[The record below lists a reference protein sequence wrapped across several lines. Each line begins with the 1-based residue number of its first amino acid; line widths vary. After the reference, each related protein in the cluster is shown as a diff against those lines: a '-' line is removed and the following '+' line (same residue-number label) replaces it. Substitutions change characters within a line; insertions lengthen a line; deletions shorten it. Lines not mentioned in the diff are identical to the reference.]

1 MPNYYEAT
9 NYGKGFIQH
18 PDNEQDHISGY
29 PGNVWVTENA
39 SWALRV
45 GAQEKSKAEAQ
56 ALVDAAISGSVDSD
70 GNQIV
75 INLP

>member
-1 MPNYYEAT
+1 MPNYYVAT

-18 PDNEQDHISGY
+18 ADNEQEHISGY

-45 GAQEKSKAEAQ
+45 GVVEKSKVQAQ
-56 ALVDAAISGSVDSD
+56 ALVDAAISGSVDD
-70 GNQIV
+70 NGDQI
-75 INLP
+75 ILNLP

>member
-45 GAQEKSKAEAQ
+45 NAVERTKVQAQE
-56 ALVDAAISGSVDSD
+56 LVDAAISGSVDSD

>member
-1 MPNYYEAT
+1 MPNYYEAR

-18 PDNEQDHISGY
+18 VDNEQSHITGY

-45 GAQEKSKAEAQ
+45 GAAERSKVEAQ
-56 ALVDAAISGSVDSD
+56 ALVDAAIEGTNDAD

>member
-45 GAQEKSKAEAQ
+45 NAVERTKVQAQ
-56 ALVDAAISGSVDSD
+56 ALVDAAISGSVDD
-70 GNQIV
+70 NGDQI
-75 INLP
+75 ILNLP

>member
-1 MPNYYEAT
+1 MPNYYVAT

-18 PDNEQDHISGY
+18 ADNEQEHISGY

-45 GAQEKSKAEAQ
+45 GVVERSKVEAQ
-56 ALVDAAISGSVDSD
+56 ALVDAAISGSVDRD